1 MGDAARHVGNHL
13 TDAVERKKNRCQGSF
28 SATYS
33 LVIPLGM
40 STSGEIGS
48 DVHGLIKELAIR
60 RVEHR
65 SETYSNKS
73 QHPAKGT
80 KVARLRRRIFF
91 GLQ

>member
-13 TDAVERKKNRCQGSF
+13 AEGVERKKNKCRGSF

-33 LVIPLGM
+33 LLIPLGM

-48 DVHGLIKELAIR
+48 DVQALIKELAIR
-60 RVEHR
+60 RVEHG

-73 QHPAKGT
+73 QHPAEGT
-80 KVARLRRRIFF
+80 KVARLRRRFSF
-91 GLQ
+91 VLQ